1 MMTPEKVIR
10 NFNRCVDWE
19 ERYLYLI
26 ELGERL
32 EDYPTEKLD
41 DDHLVAGCQSQVW
54 LCSKL
59 DEHGKIALKATS
71 DSSIVKGVLSLVL
84 VAYNNQS
91 AEDVLSFDIHTWFE
105 ELALKSHLTPG
116 RTQGLEAIVKSV
128 RNLAYSYQQGTAT
141 L

>member
-41 DDHLVAGCQSQVW
+41 GDHLVAGCQSQVW
-54 LCSKL
+54 VCSRL

-105 ELALKSHLTPG
+105 ELDLKSHLTPG

-128 RNLAYSYQQGTAT
+128 RNLAYSYQQSTAT

>member
-32 EDYPTEKLD
+32 EDYPTENLD
-41 DDHLVAGCQSQVW
+41 DVHLVAGCQSQVW
-54 LCSKL
+54 VCSKL

-105 ELALKSHLTPG
+105 ELDLKSHLTPG

>member
-32 EDYPTEKLD
+32 EDYPTENLD
-41 DDHLVAGCQSQVW
+41 YVHLVAGCQSQVW
-54 LCSKL
+54 VCSKL

-105 ELALKSHLTPG
+105 ELDLKSHLTPG